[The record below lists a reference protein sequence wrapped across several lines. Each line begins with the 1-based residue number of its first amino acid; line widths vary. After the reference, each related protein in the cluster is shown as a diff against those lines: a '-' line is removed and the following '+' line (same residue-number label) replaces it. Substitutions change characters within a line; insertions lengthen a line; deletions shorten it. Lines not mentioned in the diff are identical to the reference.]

1 MSWRQIC
8 FCLLVL
14 FTSTQIKVCGLWRV
28 REQYK
33 TWKTKKKKFF
43 FFFQISKFNIHNA
56 FFNLF
61 ISVFMFLFSVYIG
74 VFCFRDLVIHG
85 LNNLFFF
92 FLSTKLMFFLKFKF
106 KLIDCIES
114 MQMKSFFYT
123 FISHVS
129 RVNLLCWHNAK
140 RHTKKT
146 TNRRELKAK
155 HHLQIKIMRRF
166 CVLVFF

>member
-74 VFCFRDLVIHG
+74 VLCFRDLVIHG

-114 MQMKSFFYT
+114 MQMKSFFLYIHIT
-123 FISHVS
+123 
-129 RVNLLCWHNAK
+129 RVACKFTLLTQRKEAHQENDEQK
-140 RHTKKT
+140 R
-146 TNRRELKAK
+146 
-155 HHLQIKIMRRF
+155 IKSQTSF
-166 CVLVFF
+166 ANKDYA